1 MSSMTYKDS
10 LASQGY
16 TILKGLYTPEE
27 IATAREEVA
36 AYLLKNPALDNANGK
51 FLPDFIGIPELSSTS
66 ALKDAPALREILD
79 VCFSGSPWRFC
90 GHSDIAVN
98 RVVSGWHKDILN
110 GSYAKYM
117 KKSPWSSGPDGE
129 AYQILKV
136 GIYLQDHSADAS
148 ALQVVPGSHLRSD
161 LGTAGAIRLRPAIG
175 DAVVFDQRITH
186 RGMERQTPGSR
197 IMISFGFGLE
207 NCFTDWFEE
216 GTRTRQR
223 DQLAVLVPK
232 PAEQ

>member
-1 MSSMTYKDS
+1 MAYEPYRDS
-10 LASQGY
+10 LLTQGY
-16 TILKGLYTPEE
+16 VILKGLYTPEE

-36 AYLLKNPALDNANGK
+36 AYLLNNPALDNANGK
-51 FLPDFIGIPELSSTS
+51 FLPDFVGIPELARTT

-79 VCFSGSPWRFC
+79 ACFSDQPWRFC
-90 GHSDIAVN
+90 GHSDVAVN

-110 GSYAKYM
+110 GAYTKYM
-117 KKSPWSSGPDGE
+117 KRSPWSPGPAGE
-129 AYQILKV
+129 SYGILKV

-161 LGTAGAIRLRPAIG
+161 LGTAGAIRLRPALG
-175 DAVVFDQRITH
+175 DAVIFDQRITH

-197 IMISFGFGLE
+197 VMISFGFGLE

-216 GTRTRQR
+216 GTRARQR
-223 DQLAVLVPK
+223 DQLAALTPK
-232 PAEQ
+232 VAE